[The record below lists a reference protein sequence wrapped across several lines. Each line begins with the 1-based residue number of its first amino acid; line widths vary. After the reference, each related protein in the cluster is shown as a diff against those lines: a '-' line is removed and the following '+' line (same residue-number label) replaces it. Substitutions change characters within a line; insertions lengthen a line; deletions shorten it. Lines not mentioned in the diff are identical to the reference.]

1 MEDIELIYET
11 RGKAREYA
19 PLGVELYAG
28 CSYGCKYCFVPKLR
42 NITIEQFHN
51 DARPVENAIS
61 KLESDAK
68 RLKARQDDREIL
80 LCFESD
86 P

>member
-1 MEDIELIYET
+1 MGDFELIYET

-19 PLGVELYAG
+19 PLGVELYTG
-28 CSYGCKYCFVPKLR
+28 CRLGCRYCFVSKLR

-61 KLESDAK
+61 KLENDAK
-68 RLKARQDDREIL
+68 RLKARQKKGR
-80 LCFESD
+80 S
-86 P
+86 